1 MHPEAWSWLEGE
13 IRPRLVRA
21 RRVLDLGGFDVNG
34 SPRPLFSADTDYCVL
49 DARPGPNVH
58 IVADAVTWL
67 PPRPLRGAFDVTLS
81 TETFEHVQHWRAI
94 LYNLWLTLKPAGTC
108 LVTCATRPRPPH
120 SIVGMV
126 PPPPDEWYGNVAPDD
141 LVAPMRLL
149 FRDVEWRTHPRGDL
163 YARGLR

>member
-1 MHPEAWSWLEGE
+1 
-13 IRPRLVRA
+13 
-21 RRVLDLGGFDVNG
+21 
-34 SPRPLFSADTDYCVL
+34 LFSDDTDYCVL

-108 LVTCATRPRPPH
+108 LVTCATLPRPPH

-126 PPPPDEWYGNVAPDD
+126 PPPSDEWYGNVAPDD